1 MKHTLPSPEE
11 AARYAITNPQ
21 AKTGW
26 ANRHRFRMVTCFL
39 PSITTSEK
47 LLDFGCG
54 NCLFL
59 RYLSENNFQRQQL
72 TGYDPYYIA
81 DEINALGGSLG
92 VEIHR
97 CLEEINF
104 VQFDFVTALDVIEH
118 IEDDRKALMQIN
130 SLLKPSGTLIIIV
143 PAYQFTYSLWDARVG
158 HYRRYTRRS
167 IVNLLEDSGFSVLHS
182 TYFFTFL
189 IPAAI
194 IRKYYLQLRRTWCD
208 DHLLSVPVA
217 LHEVFST
224 LANAEFKL
232 LHKTEFNLPCG
243 TSIFVV
249 ARKKTI

>member
-21 AKTGW
+21 AKTDW
-26 ANRHRFRMVTCFL
+26 ANLHRFRMATCFL
-39 PSITTSEK
+39 PGTTTSEK

-59 RYLSENNFQRQQL
+59 RYLSKNNFQKQQL

-81 DEINALGGSLG
+81 DEINALGGNLG

-130 SLLKPSGTLIIIV
+130 SLLKLSGTLIIIV
-143 PAYQFTYSLWDARVG
+143 PAYQFTYSLWDVRVG

-167 IVNLLEDSGFSVLHS
+167 IVNLLENSGFSVLHS
-182 TYFFTFL
+182 TYFF
-189 IPAAI
+189 P
-194 IRKYYLQLRRTWCD
+194 
-208 DHLLSVPVA
+208 S
-217 LHEVFST
+217 
-224 LANAEFKL
+224 
-232 LHKTEFNLPCG
+232 
-243 TSIFVV
+243 
-249 ARKKTI
+249 